1 GRRRGGA
8 ERVGPA
14 KAFAKPFA
22 LRRCLVPATGWYEF
36 APPSLGSKAKQPYFM
51 TPRDG
56 GPVVFGGLWTVWGD
70 ERLLTC
76 SIVTTEAIGDLLSVH
91 SRMPL
96 VLSSDRWGSWLTA
109 REDLDALLAPPSAA
123 DVAALEIRAVGPA
136 VGDVRNDGPQLI
148 EALPGSPAAG
158 SAPLAP
164 VEEATDLTLF

>member
-70 ERLLTC
+70 EKLLTC
-76 SIVTTEAIGDLLSVH
+76 SIVTTEAIGDLVAVAP
-91 SRMPL
+91 REPL
-96 VLSSDRWGSWLTA
+96 LLPPPP
-109 REDLDALLAPPSAA
+109 LALWAAGPHGPATLLRPPPPAPAPP
-123 DVAALEIRAVGPA
+123 P
-136 VGDVRNDGPQLI
+136 
-148 EALPGSPAAG
+148 
-158 SAPLAP
+158 
-164 VEEATDLTLF
+164 